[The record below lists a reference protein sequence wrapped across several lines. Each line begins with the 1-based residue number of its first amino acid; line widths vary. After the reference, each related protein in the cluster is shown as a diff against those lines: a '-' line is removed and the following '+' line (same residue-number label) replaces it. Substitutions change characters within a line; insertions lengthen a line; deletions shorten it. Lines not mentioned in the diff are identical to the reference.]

1 MTSSAEDWE
10 GQDFYAA
17 LGVRPDCE
25 AEDISRNYRTLSDVY
40 APGTD
45 RHEEIERAHAVL
57 SDPATRSRY
66 DQARLVELTS
76 TAVRPTAPPTKSSTA
91 VLDPARPKVRERV
104 IPPREAASATSTAPS
119 TAPSTAEAGGTGT
132 PADRRPAPHWARPAA
147 WGALAL
153 ALVALVVSL
162 LLWVEAGRAADRRDG
177 TRAATAAARNAVESM
192 LSYDYKTFDQHTK
205 AVDALLTGSFRAEF
219 DKGTTESVKP
229 LAVQNQAVVQAR
241 ASEVGVMSASDNTV
255 RVLAFVNQSTTSA
268 KLDRP
273 QVDQNRVILTM
284 TKVDGRWLVSKV
296 EAF

>member
-1 MTSSAEDWE
+1 MTSSAN
-10 GQDFYAA
+10 
-17 LGVRPDCE
+17 RPTRRKV
-25 AEDISRNYRTLSDVY
+25 A
-40 APGTD
+40 G
-45 RHEEIERAHAVL
+45 ERG
-57 SDPATRSRY
+57 RQR
-66 DQARLVELTS
+66 S
-76 TAVRPTAPPTKSSTA
+76 TAPTREEVVLPAGVPTRPAATPASPDTSAATPTTSSDTPVAAASPSTPAPDAS
-91 VLDPARPKVRERV
+91 PARARV
-104 IPPREAASATSTAPS
+104 IPPRDAAPVKET
-119 TAPSTAEAGGTGT
+119 
-132 PADRRPAPHWARPAA
+132 DRRPAPGWARPAA

-162 LLWVEAGRAADRRDG
+162 LLWVEAGRAADRSNG
-177 TRAATAAARNAVESM
+177 TRAATSAARTAVESM
-192 LSYDYKTFDQHTK
+192 LSYDYKTFDEHTK

-241 ASEVGVMSASDNTV
+241 AGEVGVMSASDNTV

-284 TKVDGRWLVSKV
+284 SKVEGRWLVSKV